1 MFFDNDG
8 FEEITPSFEQE
19 ASDNNTSDN
28 NVVETAEPQPTTGN
42 EQALHNK
49 KFAQRRIDDRNR
61 RLAEQ
66 AREKEL
72 QALKA
77 EVEALKAKVASP
89 KEEDSTDFLEK
100 LAESPEAVLNE
111 FLEKKLAQPADPE
124 LTQHYIDSRFIE
136 PMYEHEALKQHV
148 GIFEALQE
156 IAEKD
161 SVVAPVVQ
169 QLEAFYSATEQ
180 AFADRFNE
188 LTKNGKHITPLVEAQ
203 LQKELKELIAYSAE
217 QQTQF
222 YSNPSNASVMQYIQE
237 KYVQPTEVPK
247 TGLPKNTRQLREDA
261 IAPSNAPFKRINT
274 FYR

>member
-19 ASDNNTSDN
+19 ASDNNVSDN
-28 NVVETAEPQPTTGN
+28 NVVETVEPQTNAGN

-66 AREKEL
+66 ARERQIQAL
-72 QALKA
+72 QAKID
-77 EVEALKAKVASP
+77 ALEAKVASP

-161 SVVAPVVQ
+161 SVVAPIVQ
-169 QLEAFYSATEQ
+169 QLETFYSATEQ

-222 YSNPSNASVMQYIQE
+222 YSNPSNASIMQYIQE
-237 KYVQPTEVPK
+237 KYVQPTEASK
-247 TGLPKNTRQLREDA
+247 TELPKNTRQLREDA
-261 IAPSNAPFKRINT
+261 IAPSDAPFKRINT

>member
-28 NVVETAEPQPTTGN
+28 DVVETAEPQTNAGN

-66 AREKEL
+66 AREKQIQAL
-72 QALKA
+72 QAKID
-77 EVEALKAKVASP
+77 ALEAKVASP

-161 SVVAPVVQ
+161 SVVAPIVQ
-169 QLEAFYSATEQ
+169 QLETFYSATEQ

-237 KYVQPTEVPK
+237 KYVQPTEAP
-247 TGLPKNTRQLREDA
+247 TTELPKNTRQLREDA